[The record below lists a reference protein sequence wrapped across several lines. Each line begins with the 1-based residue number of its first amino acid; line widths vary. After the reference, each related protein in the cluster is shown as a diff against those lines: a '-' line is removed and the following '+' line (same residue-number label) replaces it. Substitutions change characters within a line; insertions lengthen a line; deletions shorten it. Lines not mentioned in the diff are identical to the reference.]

1 MGNMRVTLL
10 GTGIS
15 QGIPVIGCKCA
26 ACQSTDPHDK
36 RLRTAAVV
44 ESDGVRVAIDI
55 GPDFRQQMLRA
66 GVEHLDAILV
76 THEHSDHIA
85 GLDDVRPFN
94 WVLQGPMPL
103 YAELRVLDALEARFP
118 YAFMPPE
125 KRYPGAPALDVH
137 PVEDL
142 SNSLRIKGLLVKPFR
157 VFHGQLPILG
167 FRFGRFAYITDCSAL
182 PSESLEELRGLDTLV
197 INALR
202 HTPHPMHY
210 TLQEALE
217 AIRAIGPRRAYL
229 THVSHE
235 LGPTSEVAPT
245 LPGGVELGYDGLII
259 TV

>member
-103 YAELRVLDALEARFP
+103 YAEPRVLDALEARFP

-182 PSESLEELRGLDTLV
+182 PSD
-197 INALR
+197 
-202 HTPHPMHY
+202 PMHY